1 MQLDIISDITPAEFA
16 ENYIS
21 KNQPV
26 VVRGI
31 PYEAEQWMPAALN
44 ISIGDLTAQVYGSLF
59 DLENIQSAA
68 EYMEDYFGNSDGDYE
83 DDIPYIRWYN
93 QLKDV
98 DFAWGDEAF
107 AAIQD
112 FWQKPN
118 CIPSD
123 NMLVPLTQQDTQAN
137 PNIDRFPYRGLLI
150 AARGART
157 RLHRDPF
164 CTDAVVC
171 QFHGVKEAA
180 LYHPDRAQEL
190 QADSDS
196 SSFGGFTD
204 VRGANLNSLSHEPDF
219 HGEVRPGD
227 MIYIPHG
234 WLHDVLVVEDSVSV
248 TWNFVHERGSKEYK
262 QYLKNSP
269 ETDSEFEVL
278 KYFYSLAGIQNA
290 TAQDILALAEETGST
305 VSA

>member
-107 AAIQD
+107 AAIQ
-112 FWQKPN
+112 
-118 CIPSD
+118 
-123 NMLVPLTQQDTQAN
+123 
-137 PNIDRFPYRGLLI
+137 
-150 AARGART
+150 
-157 RLHRDPF
+157 
-164 CTDAVVC
+164 
-171 QFHGVKEAA
+171 
-180 LYHPDRAQEL
+180 
-190 QADSDS
+190 
-196 SSFGGFTD
+196 
-204 VRGANLNSLSHEPDF
+204 
-219 HGEVRPGD
+219 
-227 MIYIPHG
+227 
-234 WLHDVLVVEDSVSV
+234 
-248 TWNFVHERGSKEYK
+248 
-262 QYLKNSP
+262 
-269 ETDSEFEVL
+269 
-278 KYFYSLAGIQNA
+278 
-290 TAQDILALAEETGST
+290 
-305 VSA
+305 